1 MKRLTCCFLTALLC
15 LSLCACGNDTEAPG
29 IVGTW
34 EGSGTVSV
42 IGENVPT
49 ELTEC
54 WTFTEN
60 GTAVVEIIAPETTLP
75 AVEFTYTLERSVL
88 TLTANGR
95 STEFSCELTADTMT
109 LSDTLVF
116 TRVE

>member
-1 MKRLTCCFLTALLC
+1 MKRMTFAFLTALLC
-15 LSLCACGNDTEAPG
+15 IVLCACVSEASTV
-29 IVGTW
+29 IGTW
-34 EGSGTVSV
+34 EGSGTVSIV
-42 IGENVPT
+42 GENTPT
-49 ELTEC
+49 ELTEA

-60 GTAVVEIIAPETTLP
+60 GTAVVEITAPETTLP
-75 AVEFTYTLERSVL
+75 AVEFTYTLEKGVL

-109 LSDTLVF
+109 LNDTLVF